1 MRSTAYLVNTAGACV
16 DEAALVGALR
26 AGVIAGAVFDV
37 CATEPLPVDS
47 PLLGCPGLVLTA
59 HLAGAAIDV
68 VRHHTNLLCADL
80 ARLSAGHPRC
90 PAPTPT
96 CAERGRV
103 RAFVPTPRPWRSP
116 SARSRGRPGRPA
128 PGRARPR

>member
-1 MRSTAYLVNTAGACV
+1 M

-37 CATEPLPVDS
+37 YATEPLPVDS
-47 PLLGCPGLVLTA
+47 PLLGCPGLVMIP

-80 ARLSAGHPRC
+80 ARLSAGQPPLPC
-90 PAPTPT
+90 ADPT
-96 CAERGRV
+96 CAERG
-103 RAFVPTPRPWRSP
+103 ASGPSSPRRDRGEVHQPGAGVGQAGQPPVELGLADDP
-116 SARSRGRPGRPA
+116 SLQRGLP
-128 PGRARPR
+128 